1 MNQAAQSIPHPDDNR
16 KRGDVR
22 EDGKIFWG
30 KVSRKAGFDFIWLT
44 PEEFFLKKE
53 KKKEINSK
61 SYKKNASQRKLERS
75 LYVLR
80 NYEKNLKSAKSS
92 YHKNKEKHKEKRDAY
107 AAKWREENR
116 PKAREMVADWA
127 KRNKKKIRES
137 ERKRRQN
144 NPRLTIVDSVRRL
157 IQRAFQK
164 RHIKK
169 DARTA
174 EIVGCTWDELASHIE
189 SKFAE
194 GMNWDNRSLWHVDHI
209 VPLKSA
215 STKEDIIRLN
225 HWSNLQPLW
234 IFDNLSKGAKMP
246 L

>member
-30 KVSRKAGFDFIWLT
+30 KSKSRGKRTYTWLT
-44 PEEFFLKKE
+44 PEHFERKSEATKKQMSE
-53 KKKEINSK
+53 N
-61 SYKKNASQRKLERS
+61 YRKNAAARIRH
-75 LYVLR
+75 
-80 NYEKNLKSAKSS
+80 NSAYKRAHPDKVAKWSKKW
-92 YHKNKEKHKEKRDAY
+92 YGENKEKMDDYYY
-107 AAKWREENR
+107 AQWREENR
-116 PKAREMVADWA
+116 PKARQMVADWA
-127 KRNKKKIRES
+127 KRNKTRIS
-137 ERKRRQN
+137 ERAKQRRAA
-144 NPRLTIVDSVRRL
+144 NPKLTIVDSVRRL

-169 DARTA
+169 DTRTA

-194 GMNWDNRSLWHVDHI
+194 GMSWDNRSLWHVDHI